1 INFIANLN
9 APLAMFTI
17 GIYLAQTDMLK
28 LFVKPRLYLVT
39 FVRMVL
45 TPVIMML
52 ALIMVPNDLFE
63 LKMTMLIVAACPV
76 GSNVAVYAQLHD
88 SDYPYAV
95 ETVVVS
101 TLSSIITIPVLVALA
116 TLIW

>member
-1 INFIANLN
+1 MNQIK
-9 APLAMFTI
+9 
-17 GIYLAQTDMLK
+17 QHEEEK
-28 LFVKPRLYLVT
+28 SKKPRLYLVT
-39 FVRMVL
+39 LVRMVI
-45 TPVIMML
+45 TPAIMMA
-52 ALIMVPNDLFE
+52 ALLLVPNELFE

-101 TLSSIITIPVLVALA
+101 TLSSIITIPVLVAVA
-116 TLIW
+116 TLVW